1 MKINLGCG
9 NKILPGW
16 VNLDKHDTYSVD
28 VVHDLE
34 SFPYPFA
41 DDSCHE
47 ILMNH
52 VLEHL
57 GSDVSVFNGVIQE
70 LYRISTH
77 NARLYI
83 NVPHPR
89 HDNFLS
95 DPTHVR
101 PITAD
106 VLRLYDQS
114 LNKEWEKSNI
124 ANTPLGLICG
134 VDFSVENTHFVL
146 EAEYQQKVAEGLL
159 SDDEIWSLIRERN
172 NIVREIQITWRAIKR
187 Q

>member
-1 MKINLGCG
+1 
-9 NKILPGW
+9 
-16 VNLDKHDTYSVD
+16 
-28 VVHDLE
+28 
-34 SFPYPFA
+34 
-41 DDSCHE
+41 
-47 ILMNH
+47 
-52 VLEHL
+52 
-57 GSDVSVFNGVIQE
+57 
-70 LYRISTH
+70 
-77 NARLYI
+77 
-83 NVPHPR
+83 
-89 HDNFLS
+89 
-95 DPTHVR
+95 
-101 PITAD
+101 

>member
-1 MKINLGCG
+1 MRVNLGCG

-34 SFPYPFA
+34 GVPYPFA

-70 LYRISTH
+70 LYRISAH
-77 NARLYI
+77 NASLYI
-83 NVPHPR
+83 HVPHPR

-159 SDDEIWSLIRERN
+159 SDDEIWSLIRERS
-172 NIVREIQITWRAIKR
+172 NIVREIQITWRAIKC